1 MSKITTLVSKK
12 IAKIDKISCNLKLNN
27 FSLRTINNIVKRN
40 SNNIANE
47 CGNYYLHIYETEIQH
62 YLILKALVAL
72 ATLALAVSQSFSSP
86 IANPEAEAQIG
97 PEPVGPVIIDE
108 VSSLFVK
115 MYSSYHIA
123 I

>member
-1 MSKITTLVSKK
+1 MLACLT
-12 IAKIDKISCNLKLNN
+12 IDY
-27 FSLRTINNIVKRN
+27 
-40 SNNIANE
+40 AP
-47 CGNYYLHIYETEIQH
+47 ETEIQH

-72 ATLALAVSQSFSSP
+72 ATLALAVSHTFSSP

-97 PEPVGPVIIDE
+97 PEPVGPVIVDE

-115 MYSSYHIA
+115 MYCSYHLA

>member
-1 MSKITTLVSKK
+1 M
-12 IAKIDKISCNLKLNN
+12 
-27 FSLRTINNIVKRN
+27 RTIKNNQILTKY
-40 SNNIANE
+40 IANE
-47 CGNYYLHIYETEIQH
+47 YSNYYLHTTEIQH

-72 ATLALAVSQSFSSP
+72 ATLALAVSHTFSSP

-115 MYSSYHIA
+115 MYSSYHLVI
-123 I
+123 

>member
-1 MSKITTLVSKK
+1 MY
-12 IAKIDKISCNLKLNN
+12 ISGPAQKPQDHNN
-27 FSLRTINNIVKRN
+27 FGLIEEYGTFIKQKFNI
-40 SNNIANE
+40 
-47 CGNYYLHIYETEIQH
+47 

-115 MYSSYHIA
+115 MYSSYH
-123 I
+123 

>member
-1 MSKITTLVSKK
+1 MY
-12 IAKIDKISCNLKLNN
+12 ISGPAQKPQDQSIIILKFGLIEEYGT
-27 FSLRTINNIVKRN
+27 FIKQKFNI
-40 SNNIANE
+40 
-47 CGNYYLHIYETEIQH
+47 

-72 ATLALAVSQSFSSP
+72 ATLALAVSHTFSSP

-115 MYSSYHIA
+115 MYSSYHLVI
-123 I
+123 

>member
-1 MSKITTLVSKK
+1 MHETHF
-12 IAKIDKISCNLKLNN
+12 NY
-27 FSLRTINNIVKRN
+27 
-40 SNNIANE
+40 IANE
-47 CGNYYLHIYETEIQH
+47 YGNYVLLTHIYETEIQH

-72 ATLALAVSQSFSSP
+72 ATLALAVSHTFSSP

-115 MYSSYHIA
+115 MYSSCHLVI
-123 I
+123 